1 MLLKYGLIYY
11 SCAETFTFLIHCVE
25 CRRAMLGI
33 FLDRGCSIIPRKKEK
48 WWFPTISKN
57 VQPGPDLPSP
67 IPFLY
72 SMPPDFSCAKH
83 LVYEGGCR
91 VLPWHVQCMLL
102 CQPRIEEEDQMNQWQ
117 NENRSRGA
125 EARVLCKVLWP
136 EALHHCEEH
145 VNPEVLE
152 YNRAVSPSHLLQ
164 VRPPDPHDPHSTL
177 LPHTLRTPARDPS
190 APRSPWTRS
199 VLGLLAAAEE
209 VQHPKP
215 RWVKQ
220 RMGGNG
226 TFWESPPQGG
236 RGEFTPSCRKL
247 VAWAENV
254 LGHPLSVLSVPKV

>member
-33 FLDRGCSIIPRKKEK
+33 FQTGGVPSSPGRKKNDG
-48 WWFPTISKN
+48 S
-57 VQPGPDLPSP
+57 LPSP
-67 IPFLY
+67 KMSSLVPTSHPQSLFLY

-125 EARVLCKVLWP
+125 EARVLCKALWP
-136 EALHHCEEH
+136 EALPHCEEH

-164 VRPPDPHDPHSTL
+164 VRPPDPHDPHSML
-177 LPHTLRTPARDPS
+177 LPHTLRTPVGTP
-190 APRSPWTRS
+190 
-199 VLGLLAAAEE
+199 VLYAVHG
-209 VQHPKP
+209 
-215 RWVKQ
+215 
-220 RMGGNG
+220 
-226 TFWESPPQGG
+226 QGQ
-236 RGEFTPSCRKL
+236 C
-247 VAWAENV
+247 
-254 LGHPLSVLSVPKV
+254 